1 MASGVFSSLIWKF
14 LNGGTAQVIQLIV
27 SIVVARMLAPAD
39 FGVVS
44 LLLVFTSISTVFIQ
58 AGLGSAIIQKKDL
71 TQIQLSSVFCYS
83 FFSAI
88 LLYFLLYI
96 TAPLIEIFYKIENL
110 STYMR
115 VLALVL
121 IFGSFNAIQNAL
133 IAKQMLWKQQCIC
146 NIISVLLS
154 GLIGIVF
161 AYYKFGAWAIIYQQ
175 LSFSII
181 TCISLFFVVRWI
193 PSFRFSY
200 KESKSL
206 FKYGLNLLGANLI
219 DTIFHNLENLII
231 AKKFTPATLAF
242 FTKGRM
248 FPYIL
253 VTNIDGSLQSVMLP
267 VFSKR
272 QDRIEELKSIIRK
285 TISTSSFILV
295 GILMTLL
302 LCAEPMITIL
312 LGNKWL
318 DAVPFTQMYCLI
330 GLLIPLETSS
340 SQAINAIGMS
350 KIYFKI
356 MSIKRTLG
364 VLLLILATV
373 LFQDVFAIVYAALLV
388 EIIAVFIHTYYN
400 FKILK
405 YSPLE
410 FVCDIYKNIIGG
422 MSILILY
429 LIYKNILPQ
438 NPYVSIIMIATLSL
452 ITYVVILYLLK
463 STDLKYMIEKIRSLH
478 R

>member
-248 FPYIL
+248 FPCIL

-267 VFSKR
+267 VFSKK

-295 GILMTLL
+295 GILMILL

-318 DAVPFTQMYCLI
+318 DAVPFTQMYC
-330 GLLIPLETSS
+330 S
-340 SQAINAIGMS
+340 
-350 KIYFKI
+350 
-356 MSIKRTLG
+356 
-364 VLLLILATV
+364 
-373 LFQDVFAIVYAALLV
+373 FAV
-388 EIIAVFIHTYYN
+388 
-400 FKILK
+400 
-405 YSPLE
+405 
-410 FVCDIYKNIIGG
+410 
-422 MSILILY
+422 
-429 LIYKNILPQ
+429 
-438 NPYVSIIMIATLSL
+438 
-452 ITYVVILYLLK
+452 
-463 STDLKYMIEKIRSLH
+463 
-478 R
+478 